1 MNAWNNLFQKAMA
14 HPVKRKI
21 MECLRDADMSFS
33 ELMNS
38 VSVSNHGKFGYHLR
52 ELKDFVELE
61 PLTKKYRLT
70 YKGKILAGLIRDF
83 RSVTSLNADYVRY
96 VQGLRR
102 GTMPLLFTLTK
113 ISSAKYLFHFLKPD

>member
-1 MNAWNNLFQKAMA
+1 MA

-21 MECLRDADMSFS
+21 IECLRDADMSFS
-33 ELMNS
+33 ELMNN

-70 YKGKILAGLIRDF
+70 HKGKILAGLIRDI
-83 RSVTSLNADYVRY
+83 RSVTSVNAEYVRY
-96 VQGLRR
+96 VQSLRR
-102 GTMPLLFTLTK
+102 GGPCLCSL
-113 ISSAKYLFHFLKPD
+113 H